1 MKCTRSFQTNEMC
14 RLKHCYFKREYLSC
28 NIHLHLRFLL
38 PCHAMSASQVFYD
51 SVPCCVR
58 IHSQTRCFFF
68 YSSKKTL
75 QMFYLSRALKNR
87 LRKTLENKLCCAVRS
102 ASYSLCEYRVLRNHV
117 NERLE
122 ATLNKKKES
131 RQFWLNLERI
141 FITGCQHR
149 PKIDNVIDK
158 SIAQTSISASI
169 LHKFNSIPLQFKCI
183 IFLCLS
189 VSAYVLRVWRDQF
202 T

>member
-1 MKCTRSFQTNEMC
+1 MQWVH
-14 RLKHCYFKREYLSC
+14 LKYFMIL
-28 NIHLHLRFLL
+28 
-38 PCHAMSASQVFYD
+38 CHAVFG
-51 SVPCCVR
+51 SILKR
-58 IHSQTRCFFF
+58 AAFFF

-87 LRKTLENKLCCAVRS
+87 LRKTLENKLCYAIRC
-102 ASYSLCEYRVLRNHV
+102 ASYSLCEYRVLRKHV

-122 ATLNKKKES
+122 ATLNKKKKES

-189 VSAYVLRVWRDQF
+189 VSAHVLRVWRDQF